1 MGKRARRQA
10 RKMAQRGKSA
20 EQIQRR
26 TGVSQQ
32 KANQFTRR
40 AARSA
45 PSTPSPSSPLS
56 IYTRYGAQGGSRGT
70 MPSASQ
76 PVAQQTA
83 STGDA
88 TSGGGKRARQKLR
101 DSRQQVQDLSGQV
114 TSMQEELDY
123 LYSGGLEET
132 DAGDDP
138 FAIDFESFFNE
149 MALAQEQQAM
159 AFAEQMDAVY
169 AGIEEQLAAIQ
180 QDPVKEATEPEG
192 TRGGFKTTDTDEV
205 EATPDVDVA
214 EDTTDGGVEDTTGL
228 AIGGSGTE
236 TEEEETSPLSI
247 GV

>member
-10 RKMAQRGKSA
+10 RKMASKGKSA
-20 EQIQRR
+20 AQIQRR

-45 PSTPSPSSPLS
+45 PSAPSPSSPLS
-56 IYTRYGAQGGSRGT
+56 IYTSYGSQGGSRGT
-70 MPSASQ
+70 MPSANQ
-76 PVAQQTA
+76 QQTE
-83 STGDA
+83 S
-88 TSGGGKRARQKLR
+88 SKGGGRDDKARQKLR
-101 DSRQQVQDLSGQV
+101 DSRKQVQDLSGQV

-123 LYSGGLEET
+123 LSSGGLEQTQET
-132 DAGDDP
+132 FEDP

-180 QDPVKEATEPEG
+180 EDPVKEATEPEG
-192 TRGGFKTTDTDEV
+192 TRGGFNTTDTDEV
-205 EATPDVDVA
+205 EAIPDVDVA
-214 EDTTDGGVEDTTGL
+214 EDTTDVGVEDTTGL